1 MPIIQGNEKLGATVV
16 DAIATKYQHTAEME
30 GNSHWAVLS
39 AWFGPIVRKEVVE
52 GRHVRTTQ
60 ESLTS
65 LAASHWNAFQVTK
78 SVISK
83 APPLKI
89 RIPAG
94 RIAQKA

>member
-60 ESLTS
+60 EYM
-65 LAASHWNAFQVTK
+65 AQAVRRMQPYK
-78 SVISK
+78 SAKV
-83 APPLKI
+83 
-89 RIPAG
+89 
-94 RIAQKA
+94 

>member
-60 ESLTS
+60 EYYPFLDHWPLLQLRLLVTS
-65 LAASHWNAFQVTK
+65 LILHPTRCQFTS
-78 SVISK
+78 S
-83 APPLKI
+83 
-89 RIPAG
+89 
-94 RIAQKA
+94 